1 MSAYSMS
8 FPGKYELVC
17 LRDSLSQAP
26 AYEYR
31 DGKRTDTQKTD
42 DNGHPLYRMVGVFPI
57 IANQVFE
64 GCVVHTTSTFTDQ
77 SVQIGQRLS
86 AHGTLTVRAGGYG
99 LGGTYV
105 CTLDASNEGGEH
117 RK

>member
-1 MSAYSMS
+1 MSVYSLS
-8 FPGKYELVC
+8 FPGSYDLVC

-31 DGKRTDTQKTD
+31 DGRRTTDQKTD
-42 DNGHPLYRMVGVFPI
+42 DSGQPLYRIVGAFPI
-57 IANQVFE
+57 AANQVFE
-64 GCVVHTTSTFTDQ
+64 GCVVHTTSTFKTQ

-86 AHGTLTVRAGGYG
+86 AHGTLTVRSNDYG

-105 CTLDASNEGGEH
+105 CTLDASDEGGEH

>member
-1 MSAYSMS
+1 MSVYSLS

-17 LRDSLSQAP
+17 LRDSLSQTP
-26 AYEYR
+26 AYEYK
-31 DGKRTDTQKTD
+31 DGRRTDTQKTD
-42 DNGHPLYRMVGVFPI
+42 DNGHPLYRIVGAFPI
-57 IANQVFE
+57 AANQVFE
-64 GCVVHTTSTFTDQ
+64 GCVVHTTTAFKDQ

-86 AHGTLTVRAGGYG
+86 AHGTLTVRSSDYG

-105 CTLDASNEGGEH
+105 CTLDASNEGGER